1 MATLI
6 LRIPKG
12 SPLTNAELDANF
24 AELDN
29 TKIQLGGDIGGST
42 SSPVVIS
49 LRGRSIS
56 TATPSTGQALVYT
69 GTEWSPQDVAAGGG
83 AGVSSTVTSI
93 VSSTVT
99 NTVTGSISSSTT
111 TYPTFSAYPNSSIQ
125 QTILA
130 NGTQQKVLFQNEEWD
145 NNNNF
150 ANSRFTPQVAGY
162 YQLNATVRMDNMGSS
177 EAIIILYK
185 NGSEYHRGFNA
196 SGWPSTSFF
205 AMQVSALAYA
215 NGSTDYFEVYVQ
227 NSSGA
232 NRDVTV
238 AHAGSVGNIT
248 WFNGIFVPTQL
259 ITAVTGNVVVDN
271 AVSSTVVTSAV
282 DAGGRVTTVLN
293 DISNFFNNKRKVF
306 TLKSGQSAIVEGVN
320 YRDNRDF
327 NVIIGGR
334 YYYAEVP
341 QTTTLGPWIVDYVAG
356 RTYEFKVTG
365 PKLIFYREI
374 ANRQGAEIRINNV
387 SSSRQKRSRYPFT
400 ANSIVL
406 GE

>member
-1 MATLI
+1 VAE
-6 LRIPKG
+6 RCGKG
-12 SPLTNAELDANF
+12 AEAYARLA
-24 AELDN
+24 AEARALERAAGEAVAASSSRRA
-29 TKIQLGGDIGGST
+29 QQRQRAAQGAQPQAQQQSQGWLGGF
-42 SSPVVIS
+42 
-49 LRGRSIS
+49 LRGS
-56 TATPSTGQALVYT
+56 
-69 GTEWSPQDVAAGGG
+69 GG
-83 AGVSSTVTSI
+83 SSTVTS
-93 VSSTVT
+93 VVTSTVT
-99 NTVTGSISSSTT
+99 PTITSTTT
-111 TYPTFSAYPNSSIQ
+111 TYPAFGAYPDSGIQ
-125 QTILA
+125 QTITS
-130 NGTQQKVLFQNEEWD
+130 GSQQKVLFQNEEFD
-145 NNNNF
+145 TNNNF
-150 ANSRFTPQVAGY
+150 ANSRFTPTVAGY
-162 YQLNATVRMDNMGSS
+162 YQINAEVRFDGIIGPNN
-177 EAIIILYK
+177 EALIAIYK
-185 NGSEYHRGFNA
+185 NGSEHKRGYNSTGLSPNA
-196 SGWPSTSFF
+196 GGSTWF
-205 AMQVSALAYA
+205 AMQISSMVYA
-215 NGSTDYFEVYVQ
+215 NGSSDYFEIYAQHGNTSNLSITAINAPQITYWNGFYVPYQ
-227 NSSGA
+227 
-232 NRDVTV
+232 V
-238 AHAGSVGNIT
+238 
-248 WFNGIFVPTQL
+248 

-341 QTTTLGPWIVDYVAG
+341 QTTTLGPWMVDYVAG

-365 PKLIFYREI
+365 PKLVFYREI